1 MEALPYIHLPK
12 TADHVDNIIHV
23 HALSSHVSSTETSY
37 SHTAASKVN
46 NSINSVPW
54 ASVVNFGTLTNKS
67 NSNDVDIELP
77 ITYLF
82 KYILA
87 WNLTHKLHFIICM
100 CKI

>member
-23 HALSSHVSSTETSY
+23 HALSSHGSSTETSY

-54 ASVVNFGTLTNKS
+54 TSVVHFGTLTTAT
-67 NSNDVDIELP
+67 VTMLI
-77 ITYLF
+77 
-82 KYILA
+82 
-87 WNLTHKLHFIICM
+87 
-100 CKI
+100 